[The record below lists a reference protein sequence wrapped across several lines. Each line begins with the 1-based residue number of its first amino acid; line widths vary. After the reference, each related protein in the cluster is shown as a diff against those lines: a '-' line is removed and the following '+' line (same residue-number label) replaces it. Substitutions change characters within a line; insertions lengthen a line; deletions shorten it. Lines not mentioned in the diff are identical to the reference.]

1 MSDLFSRLSQRR
13 KGISGAPK
21 PVTDEAKNPG
31 RTEGLSTMEKMAAII
46 PPPPL
51 NETNDEEN
59 NASDG
64 DWD

>member
-1 MSDLFSRLSQRR
+1 MPL